1 MVPAAAMGVAAAD
14 CVEFGKRAEQLG
26 FHSVWMPDRLVYPSP
41 DIFVTLGALAA
52 ATSRVTLGSAVLLGV
67 LRPPLLVVKAAIALK
82 EISGGRLV
90 LGLGAGSRTED
101 FDAVEVPLRER
112 GKRLNALVRYLQE
125 AAPGLPLWFGGRAD
139 AVLRRVA
146 RSGSGYIGSTS
157 SGVEGFASRWRT
169 LQQYAVEAGREPGAV
184 TPAALAHFSV
194 DSDAA
199 RARERMHAYLTHA
212 YGPDRAADLGPLTG
226 NPDDLVRGAEA
237 YFKAGVE
244 VLICSSITTDIGA
257 LEMFAERVLPRLY
270 L

>member
-1 MVPAAAMGVAAAD
+1 
-14 CVEFGKRAEQLG
+14 
-26 FHSVWMPDRLVYPSP
+26 MPW
-41 DIFVTLGALAA
+41 
-52 ATSRVTLGSAVLLGV
+52 
-67 LRPPLLVVKAAIALK
+67 
-82 EISGGRLV
+82 SGTCTR
-90 LGLGAGSRTED
+90 RH
-101 FDAVEVPLRER
+101 R
-112 GKRLNALVRYLQE
+112 
-125 AAPGLPLWFGGRAD
+125 GLPLWFGGRAD

-169 LQQYAVEAGREPGAV
+169 LQQYVVEAGREPSAV
-184 TPAALAHFSV
+184 TPATLAHISV

-199 RARERMHAYLTHA
+199 RARQRMHAYLAHS
-212 YGPDRAADLGPLTG
+212 YGPERAADLGPLTG

-244 VLICSSITTDIGA
+244 VLICSSITTDTGA

>member
-1 MVPAAAMGVAAAD
+1 MGVTAAA

-26 FHSVWMPDRLVYPSP
+26 FQSVWVPDRLVYPSP

-52 ATSRVTLGSAVLLGV
+52 ATSRVTLGSSVLLGV
-67 LRPPLLVVKAAIALK
+67 LRSPLLVTKAAIALK

-101 FDAVEVPLRER
+101 FEAVEVPLRER
-112 GKRLNALVRYLQE
+112 GKRLNALVRYLHE
-125 AAPGLPLWFGGRAD
+125 TAPELPLWFGGRAD

-146 RSGSGYIGSTS
+146 RSGSGYIASTS

-169 LQQYAVEAGREPGAV
+169 LQQYVSEAGREPGAV

-199 RARERMHAYLTHA
+199 RARERMHAYLTYS

-226 NPDDLVRGAEA
+226 SPDDLVRGADA

-244 VLICSSITTDIGA
+244 VLICSSITVDIGA

>member
-1 MVPAAAMGVAAAD
+1 
-14 CVEFGKRAEQLG
+14 
-26 FHSVWMPDRLVYPSP
+26 MPDRLVYPSP

-67 LRPPLLVVKAAIALK
+67 LRPPLLVAKAGVALK
-82 EISGGRLV
+82 EISAGRLV
-90 LGLGAGSRTED
+90 LGLGTGSRTED
-101 FDAVEVPLRER
+101 FDAVEVPLREC
-112 GKRLNALVRYLQE
+112 GKRLNALVGYLQQT
-125 AAPGLPLWFGGRAD
+125 APGLPLWFGGRVD

-146 RSGSGYIGSTS
+146 RSGSGYIGSS
-157 SGVEGFASRWRT
+157 RSGVEGFASRWRT
-169 LQQYAVEAGREPGAV
+169 LQQYVVETGREPSTV

-199 RARERMHAYLTHA
+199 RARERMHAYLTYS
-212 YGPDRAADLGPLTG
+212 YGPERAADLSPLTG

-244 VLICSSITTDIGA
+244 VLICSSITMDIEA
-257 LEMFAERVLPRLY
+257 LEILAERVLPRLY